1 MNFRFAMRRSRVRSP
16 SAPPKSRN
24 YEQGPTKNR
33 AFFVSECPRLY
44 RFRTPLAAPVFVPE
58 HPVACNTD
66 SCVRFLQ
73 GRLRQLPRMC
83 SKRMRGGALSRVWM
97 CMPVACPASRTCKR
111 MLSMQ
116 LLTIDQIAERL
127 GFSPVTIAKPGSGC
141 SFGKVQPDPDFRTR
155 IFAAS
160 PDRARQAHAER
171 FHREL
176 QRQVPRR
183 VPQRTVVHD
192 VAASARR
199 DQRLAT

>member
-1 MNFRFAMRRSRVRSP
+1 MRRSRVRSP

-44 RFRTPLAAPVFVPE
+44 RFRTPLAVPVLSPSTQLPATRTPASGFYKV
-58 HPVACNTD
+58 
-66 SCVRFLQ
+66 
-73 GRLRQLPRMC
+73 GLRQLPRMC
-83 SKRMRGGALSRVWM
+83 SKRMRGGAPSRLRM